1 MPSALANLMTYGGK
15 PINRQADRFMTH
27 KNKWRRKGKKHIK
40 ILRHDS
46 SWTQYSKLSLPAP
59 NPLKPELETR
69 RDIESVKRVCPIC
82 GKKKLG
88 LEAHMAAKHAGVAI
102 PQALAQSMNLVLG
115 NDKPAPSR
123 PIEVPKPDAS
133 KPAPI
138 VRKAAAP
145 PASKRPPAKLTG
157 KRRRCPI
164 CSALFIRLPQHLTQA
179 HGKVLAE
186 CPWCYAEV
194 VVEGGGRRKCGE
206 CRKLFTV
213 GAKGKAVG
221 VRAEC
226 PDCCNDFYTEKLG
239 RLKCPRCG
247 GQNFFDGKGE
257 TC

>member
-1 MPSALANLMTYGGK
+1 MMYGGK

-27 KNKWRRKGKKHIK
+27 KNKWRRKGIKHIK

-46 SWTQYSKLSLPAP
+46 SWTQYSKLSLPAS

-69 RDIESVKRVCPIC
+69 RDTESLKRVCPIC

-88 LEAHMAAKHAGVAI
+88 LEAHLAAKHAGVAI
-102 PQALAQSMNLVLG
+102 PQAPAQSINLVLG
-115 NDKPAPSR
+115 NAKPTTSR
-123 PIEVPKPDAS
+123 PIELPQPEAS
-133 KPAPI
+133 KPAPE
-138 VRKAAAP
+138 VWKAAAP

-157 KRRRCPI
+157 KKRRCPI
-164 CSALFIRLPQHLTQA
+164 CSALFIRLPQPITQA

-194 VVEGGGRRKCGE
+194 VVEGGGRRKCSE

-221 VRAEC
+221 IRAEC

-239 RLKCPRCG
+239 RLKCPHCG
-247 GQNFFDGKGE
+247 GQNFFNGKGE